1 MNTILITVQCLL
13 AITLL
18 YSGICKSIKSEQWLV
33 THGQTGVA
41 GLPLWFTKFIG
52 IAEIAGAAGIILPT
66 WLKIM
71 PVLTP
76 ITAILFFVLM
86 LFAMRIH
93 IRLKEPQSVLI
104 NITLFILSAFVA
116 WGTWRAI

>member
-1 MNTILITVQCLL
+1 
-13 AITLL
+13 
-18 YSGICKSIKSEQWLV
+18 LV

-41 GLPLWFTKFIG
+41 GLPAWFTKFIG
-52 IAEIAGAAGIILPT
+52 ISEIAGAAGIILPT
-66 WLKIM
+66 SLNIL

-76 ITAILFFVLM
+76 ITAILFCVLM

-93 IRLKEPQSVLI
+93 SRLKEPKSVMI

-116 WGTWRAI
+116 WGRWPAI

>member
-1 MNTILITVQCLL
+1 MNTTLITVQCLL
-13 AITLL
+13 ALTLL

-41 GLPLWFTKFIG
+41 GLPLWFTRFIG
-52 IAEIAGAAGIILPT
+52 ISEIAGAAGIILPT
-66 WLKIM
+66 WLNIL
-71 PVLTP
+71 PALTS
-76 ITAILFFVLM
+76 ITAILFCVLM

-93 IRLKEPQSVLI
+93 NRLKEPKSVMI

-116 WGTWRAI
+116 WGRWPAI